1 MLPRLAKI
9 ANCQA
14 GPWVQENLLGE
25 NLAAMRLLEVS
36 EKARGHGIDPENQ
49 PHQRKT
55 TP

>member
-25 NLAAMRLLEVS
+25 NLAAMRFLEVF
-36 EKARGHGIDPENQ
+36 ERARGRGIDQENQ
-49 PHQRKT
+49 PHRRKT